1 MISIKKT
8 QLWVLLWGNNVFK
21 IRISIAS
28 KGKGKSGGAR
38 VMSFVKVTEDT
49 VLLFSIYNK
58 GDTNSI
64 SDSEIDNLLK
74 KYQ

>member
-1 MISIKKT
+1 
-8 QLWVLLWGNNVFK
+8 
-21 IRISIAS
+21 
-28 KGKGKSGGAR
+28 
-38 VMSFVKVTEDT
+38 MSFVKVTEDT